1 MKDGRIMPPH
11 SHPESPA
18 VHNGNGSSHQIFRD
32 EWRNR
37 LLYMLLIVVV
47 AAGLPAHI
55 PAALQLSR
63 ELRNTTLLWSYAA
76 AYLAL
81 LVLATHPELSFRTR
95 SWGVLL
101 LAYSNAFVS
110 LARLGL
116 TGSGRLYLIA
126 IPAVVSLVIGTR
138 AGYASVG
145 LSLVLYGVFTLAAY
159 MGWSEHVLDVRA
171 SFVSLEYWAD
181 AGGALAVILIAVI
194 GFMARF
200 YAVQA
205 RAEADRRKAAAEL
218 ERSAATLQESEE
230 RLALVMQA
238 TNDGIWDWHL
248 DTNQV
253 YFSPRWKSM
262 LGYQDDELANQFDTW
277 LQLMHPEDKERALA
291 QVHTYLAGDTPLY
304 QLEHRLQHKDGSY
317 RWILA
322 RGIGLRDNDG
332 KLYRLVGSHT
342 DVTEQRQA
350 EAALRAAEAEW
361 RALLAAMTDVILV
374 LDAAGRYL
382 KIAPT
387 SPQLLYRPP
396 SELLGKTL
404 HELFS
409 KEQADFFLD
418 NIQRALKT
426 RQPVNFEYSLP
437 IGGALTWFAATV
449 SPLLEDTVIWV
460 ARDVTEHKQFE
471 ETLQA
476 AYQTLERRVAERTH
490 ELAALNAIAA
500 VVSHSLDLHEIM
512 QNALDKTLEVLN
524 IEGGAAYCL
533 DPAEE
538 TLTLMAHR
546 GLSENFVEQTGRLS
560 LETALAGQQIN
571 ADQPVIWHA
580 ADFSEQEL
588 RQLIEAEGLQLIV
601 GVPLMVKGRALGG
614 LMVATHGQRQLTA
627 EERSLLVAI
636 AQQIALAVD
645 NARLYQQEQA
655 RHEEAERRRQVAEGL
670 REVLTVLNSRQSLE
684 ETLDFIATQACSL
697 MGSQAASLSQL
708 QGESGTLLMRS
719 VCGLDAE
726 CLADLRGSLGS
737 DVEGRAVAERR
748 PVFVSDALAASD
760 ELAHQQPLPPEAY
773 RSQLRQLAERF
784 RAWLSVPIIVQDEV
798 YGVITLY
805 YHTPREFSEEEI
817 RLGLSLADQAA
828 LAIESSRLRDQ
839 ARRAAAIT
847 ERTRLAR
854 ELHDSVTQ
862 ALYSVTLY
870 AEAANRLLAAG
881 QSLAAAEH
889 LHELRDTAQAALREM
904 RLLIFELRPLALEK
918 SGLVAA
924 LQARLEAVEGRGG
937 IQTELVVEGEEH
949 LPNAIQEELYH
960 IAREALNNV
969 LKHANASRVRV
980 LLHFEEKLTRLQ
992 VWDDGVGFE
1001 AAQALAGGGLG
1012 LDGMLERTQ
1021 AIGGSLQIDSMP
1033 GHGATITVEVPVGGA
1048 L

>member
-1 MKDGRIMPPH
+1 MKDTPMTSPT
-11 SHPESPA
+11 SSPELPA
-18 VHNGNGSSHQIFRD
+18 PGEHQESDETLGHD
-32 EWRNR
+32 EWRSR
-37 LLYMLLIVVV
+37 LLYMLLIVAV

-55 PAALQLSR
+55 PTALDLSR
-63 ELRNTTLLWSYAA
+63 QLQNTTIVWSYAA

-81 LVLATHPELSFRTR
+81 VVLAVHPELSFRTR

-101 LAYSNAFVS
+101 LAYGNALIS
-110 LARLGL
+110 LSRLGL

-126 IPAVVSLVIGTR
+126 IPAVVSLAISTR
-138 AGYASVG
+138 AGYASVA
-145 LSLVLYGVFTLAAY
+145 LSLVMYGTFTLAAY
-159 MGWSEHVLDVRA
+159 MGWLEHVLDVQA

-200 YAVQA
+200 YALQA
-205 RAEADRRKAAAEL
+205 RAEAQRRKAAAEL
-218 ERSAATLQESEE
+218 ERSAATLRESEE

-238 TNDGIWDWHL
+238 TNDGIWDWRV

-262 LGYQDDELANQFDTW
+262 LGYRDDEVANQFEEW
-277 LQLMHPEDKERALA
+277 LRLMHPDDKERAMA
-291 QVHTYLAGDTPLY
+291 QVRTYLAGNTSLY
-304 QLEHRLQHKDGSY
+304 QLEHRLRHKDGSY
-317 RWILA
+317 RWVLA
-322 RGIGLRDNDG
+322 RAIGLRDKEG
-332 KLYRLVGSHT
+332 KVYRLVGSHT

-374 LDAAGRYL
+374 LDSAGRYL

-396 SELLGKTL
+396 SELLGKTV
-404 HELFS
+404 HEVFS
-409 KEQADFFLD
+409 KAQADFFLD
-418 NIQRALKT
+418 NIRRALET

-437 IGGALTWFAATV
+437 IGGTPTWFAATV
-449 SPLLEDTVIWV
+449 SPMLEDTVIWV
-460 ARDVTEHKQFE
+460 ARDVTERKQFE

-476 AYQTLERRVAERTH
+476 AYQTLEHRVAERTH
-490 ELAALNAIAA
+490 ELAALNTVAA
-500 VVSHSLDLHEIM
+500 VVSRSLDLREIM
-512 QNALDKTLEVLN
+512 QSALDKTLEVLN
-524 IEGGAAYCL
+524 MEGGAAYRL

-546 GLSENFVEQTGRLS
+546 GLSESFVEHTGRLS
-560 LETALAGQQIN
+560 LETALAGKQIED
-571 ADQPVIWHA
+571 DQPIIWHA
-580 ADFSEQEL
+580 TDFAEGRL
-588 RQLIEAEGLQLIV
+588 RQLVEAEGLQLIV
-601 GVPLMVKGRALGG
+601 GAPLMVKGKALGG
-614 LMVATHGQRQLTA
+614 LMVATRGQRFLAT
-627 EERSLLVAI
+627 EELSLLVAI

-708 QGESGTLLMRS
+708 QGESGELIVQS
-719 VCGLDAE
+719 VCGLEATYVAGMH
-726 CLADLRGSLGS
+726 LPPSSA
-737 DVEGRAVAERR
+737 EGRAVAERR
-748 PVFVSDALAASD
+748 PVFIPDSVAALED
-760 ELAHQQPLPPEAY
+760 LAREHLLPPEPH
-773 RSQLRQLAERF
+773 RTQLTQLAQRF
-784 RAWLSVPIIVQDEV
+784 RAWLPVPVIIQDEV
-798 YGVITLY
+798 YGAITLY
-805 YHTPREFSEEEI
+805 YHTAREFSEEET
-817 RLGLSLADQAA
+817 RLARSLADQAA

-862 ALYSVTLY
+862 SLYSVTLY
-870 AEAANRLLAAG
+870 AEAANRLLGAG
-881 QSLAAAEH
+881 QSTAAADH
-889 LHELRDTAQAALREM
+889 LRELRDTAQAALREM

-937 IQTELVVEGEEH
+937 IQTELVVEGEER
-949 LPNAIQEELYH
+949 LPNVIQEELYH

-969 LKHANASRVRV
+969 LKHANARRVRV

-992 VWDDGVGFE
+992 VWDDGAGFE
-1001 AAQALAGGGLG
+1001 PNQALAGGGLG
-1012 LDGMLERTQ
+1012 LDGMFERAQ
-1021 AIGGSLQIDSMP
+1021 AIGGTLRIDSMP
-1033 GHGATITVEVPVGGA
+1033 GHGATITVEVPIGGIA
-1048 L
+1048 